1 MIKAIEKNFK
11 WKQFSVQNQI
21 DYEKAIY
28 SSVGFIPFRDG
39 DYNNWFLFKIMH
51 WPGAGIMLTV
61 GMLTEA
67 IAIITLIVVL
77 LKNIK

>member
-1 MIKAIEKNFK
+1 MK
-11 WKQFSVQNQI
+11 KQYTVPLVLFLFGMTITIIGS
-21 DYEKAIY
+21 
-28 SSVGFIPFRDG
+28 
-39 DYNNWFLFKIMH
+39 LFKIMH

-77 LKNIK
+77 LKNTK

>member
-1 MIKAIEKNFK
+1 MKKQYTIPLSLFLLGMAITIIG
-11 WKQFSVQNQI
+11 S
-21 DYEKAIY
+21 
-28 SSVGFIPFRDG
+28 
-39 DYNNWFLFKIMH
+39 LFKIMH

-77 LKNIK
+77 FKNTK